1 MPMSDTNGASCS
13 NRQDHQVVEDE
24 SSLLVWR
31 RQELL
36 KIFPNESS
44 EKIENASQ
52 QNDLTSAINYLLDHD
67 GDNDDNMSK

>member
-1 MPMSDTNGASCS
+1 MSDTNGASCS

>member
-1 MPMSDTNGASCS
+1 MSDTNGASCS

-67 GDNDDNMSK
+67 GDNDDNTSK